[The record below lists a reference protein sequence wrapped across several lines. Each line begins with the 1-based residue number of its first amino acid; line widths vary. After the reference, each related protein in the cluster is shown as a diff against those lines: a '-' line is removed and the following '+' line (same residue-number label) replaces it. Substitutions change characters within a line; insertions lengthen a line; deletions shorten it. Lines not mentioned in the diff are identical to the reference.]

1 MGGYHRGEIAV
12 QERAGFARQAGHARG
27 AIGNTVPDVA
37 VAFLADQP
45 HLVVGGADE
54 RGRIWA
60 TQLTGEPGFLTVPG
74 PHTLHIGALPPPEDP
89 LAAVLA
95 GAGAGAAGGAAAGTG
110 TGTETGAAG
119 EAAAGTS
126 TGTETRTGTSSGIGF
141 GADPAP
147 VAIGMIGI
155 EPATRRRMRMN
166 GRAVRDGDGL
176 RVELDQV
183 ISNCPKY
190 IQKRDHR
197 PDPATPL
204 PRTAVDSTELS
215 PEQQRTLR
223 AADTFFVA
231 TASDRGDAD
240 ASHRGGNP
248 GFVQVL
254 SPRLLRWPDYAGNAM
269 FLTLGNL
276 ELNPAAGLLVPDW
289 ETGTS
294 LHLTGSARTVW
305 DEEEVARTPGAQRI
319 VEFEIAAVR
328 EIAAASPLRWTE
340 PAYSRFNPPTSG

>member
-1 MGGYHRGEIAV
+1 MGGYHRGERAV
-12 QERAGFARQAGHARG
+12 QERAGFARQAGQAQG

-37 VAFLADQP
+37 VAFLAQQP
-45 HLVVGGADE
+45 HLVAGAADQ

-74 PHTLHIGALPPPEDP
+74 PHTLRIGTLPPPEDP
-89 LAAVLA
+89 LAALLN
-95 GAGAGAAGGAAAGTG
+95 GAGV
-110 TGTETGAAG
+110 E
-119 EAAAGTS
+119 
-126 TGTETRTGTSSGIGF
+126 SGSGS
-141 GADPAP
+141 GPAP
-147 VAIGMIGI
+147 VPIGLIGI

-190 IQKRDHR
+190 IQKRDHHH
-197 PDPATPL
+197 PAAAGAPVS
-204 PRTAVDSTELS
+204 RTAVDSTELS
-215 PEQQRTLR
+215 PAQQRTLR

-276 ELNPAAGLLVPDW
+276 ELNPTAGLLVPGW

-305 DEEEVARTPGAQRI
+305 DEAEAARTPGAQRL
-319 VEFEIAAVR
+319 VEFEITAVR
-328 EIAAASPLRWTE
+328 EVASASPLRWSA
-340 PAYSRFNPPTSG
+340 PAYSRFNPPTAA

>member
-37 VAFLADQP
+37 VAFLAEQP
-45 HLVVGGADE
+45 HVVVGGTDE
-54 RGRIWA
+54 RGRVWA

-74 PHTLHIGALPPPEDP
+74 PHTLNIGVLPLPEDP
-89 LAAVLA
+89 LAAVLTGSRA
-95 GAGAGAAGGAAAGTG
+95 GRG
-110 TGTETGAAG
+110 
-119 EAAAGTS
+119 
-126 TGTETRTGTSSGIGF
+126 RV
-141 GADPAP
+141 P
-147 VAIGMIGI
+147 IGMIGI

-183 ISNCPKY
+183 LSNCPKY
-190 IQKRDHR
+190 IQKREHH
-197 PDPATPL
+197 PAPAAAADTSAPVT
-204 PRTAVDSTELS
+204 RTAADSTELS
-215 PEQQRTLR
+215 PGQQRTLR
-223 AADTFFVA
+223 AADTFFIA

-276 ELNPAAGLLVPDW
+276 ELNPAAGLFVPGW

-294 LHLTGSARTVW
+294 LHLTGFARTVW
-305 DEEEVARTPGAQRI
+305 DEERVARHPGAQRL
-319 VEFEIAAVR
+319 VEFEITAVR
-328 EIAAASPLRWTE
+328 EIAAASPLRWSA
-340 PAYSRFNPPTSG
+340 PAFSRFNPPTAG